1 MTAKI
6 DNLAIISNNTFEATK
21 ASNLNHYDISSA
33 LQTTLE
39 FHELVHIFSTKIQEL
54 VPHNGF
60 IYTNTEFDLNIQ
72 KGIQTKNTCSYAL
85 KVEDQD
91 LGELTLMRHT
101 RFSKH
106 EIDLLET
113 LLCCLIYP
121 LRNATL
127 FNGALKMAFTDA
139 LTQTNNRTAFNDSL
153 IREMTLAERHANHL
167 SLIFVDLDHFK
178 AINDTYGHHC
188 GDQVLKSA
196 AHSIKDSIR
205 GCDIAY
211 RYGGE
216 EFVILLSDT
225 DLEGAKLL
233 AERIREKIANHT
245 LAYGME
251 VIKLTASLG
260 VSSLRG
266 NDTVDSFVQR
276 ADDAMYQAKE
286 MGRNRVQAA
295 A

>member
-127 FNGALKMAFTDA
+127 FNGALKTG
-139 LTQTNNRTAFNDSL
+139 
-153 IREMTLAERHANHL
+153 I
-167 SLIFVDLDHFK
+167 
-178 AINDTYGHHC
+178 Y
-188 GDQVLKSA
+188 
-196 AHSIKDSIR
+196 
-205 GCDIAY
+205 
-211 RYGGE
+211 
-216 EFVILLSDT
+216 
-225 DLEGAKLL
+225 
-233 AERIREKIANHT
+233 
-245 LAYGME
+245 
-251 VIKLTASLG
+251 
-260 VSSLRG
+260 
-266 NDTVDSFVQR
+266 
-276 ADDAMYQAKE
+276 
-286 MGRNRVQAA
+286 
-295 A
+295 

>member
-1 MTAKI
+1 M
-6 DNLAIISNNTFEATK
+6 
-21 ASNLNHYDISSA
+21 
-33 LQTTLE
+33 
-39 FHELVHIFSTKIQEL
+39 HIFSTKIQEL

-196 AHSIKDSIR
+196 AQSIKDSIR